1 MKLID
6 TLKKEATYA
15 LNSKSRDLVF
25 EVYGKAKMALELKTI
40 TFDEF
45 TVINDMLIVNGVN
58 NRRNITLS

>member
-25 EVYGKAKMALELKTI
+25 EVYGKAKMACELKAI
-40 TFDEF
+40 TFEEF
-45 TVINDMLIVNGVN
+45 SIINDMLIVNAVN
-58 NRRNITLS
+58 NRRNVKLF